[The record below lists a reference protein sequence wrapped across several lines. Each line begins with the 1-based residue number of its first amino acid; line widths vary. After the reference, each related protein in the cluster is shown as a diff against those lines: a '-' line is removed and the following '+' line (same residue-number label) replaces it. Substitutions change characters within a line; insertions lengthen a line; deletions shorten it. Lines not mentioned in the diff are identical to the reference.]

1 MTRLLKQLPK
11 VRGNYRENA
20 SLKATNWFGVGGA
33 AEVLFKPADVEDL
46 ADFMRGCAADIPI
59 TVIGVGSN
67 LIVRDGGL
75 DGVVIR
81 LGRGFTQIAISGQV
95 SGVSEESFN
104 AATAASRSEGGM
116 GRRDAPHKI
125 LEAGA
130 AALDVH
136 VARMAADHHCAGLEF
151 LSGIPGTIGGALAM
165 NGGAYGREVKDALIE
180 AELMLRSGEI
190 VRMSADA
197 LVFKYRHASF
207 PEGAIFTRAWFR
219 THAGQ
224 ASEIHAQMEEINRKR
239 GQTQPIRERTGGST
253 FKNPASPLP
262 EGEGRGEG
270 GVGVTESNAH
280 AGPPPSLPPHAG
292 GGEKGKLPPNEGG
305 EKEVVSPYARGGT
318 VMKAWQLIDAAG
330 CRGLRVG
337 GAQMSD
343 LHCNF
348 MINTGDA
355 TAADLEALGEEVRAR
370 VLAHSGVTLEW
381 EIKRIGKVK

>member
-1 MTRLLKQLPK
+1 MARVESRESSSPHPNPLPEGEGIIKRLPK
-11 VRGNYRENA
+11 VRGNYREGA

-46 ADFMRGCAADIPI
+46 ADFMRGCANDIPI

-81 LGRGFTQIAISGQV
+81 LGRGFTHIEVTSHQSPV
-95 SGVSEESFN
+95 TSEESDAHVSSLPHHN
-104 AATAASRSEGGM
+104 LPPHLNPPPQGG
-116 GRRDAPHKI
+116 REVI
-125 LEAGA
+125 IEVGA

-136 VARMAADHHCAGLEF
+136 VARMAADHHRGGLEF

-180 AELMLRSGEI
+180 AELVLRSGEI

-197 LVFKYRHASF
+197 LAFTYRHASF

-219 THAGQ
+219 TYAGQ

-239 GQTQPIRERTGGST
+239 AETQPIRERTGGST
-253 FKNPASPLP
+253 FKNPASPSGL
-262 EGEGRGEG
+262 RGTQSRG
-270 GVGVTESNAH
+270 
-280 AGPPPSLPPHAG
+280 
-292 GGEKGKLPPNEGG
+292 
-305 EKEVVSPYARGGT
+305 SPKILATSARMTSG
-318 VMKAWQLIDAAG
+318 MKAWQLIDAAG
-330 CRGLRVG
+330 CRGLTIG
-337 GAQMSD
+337 GAQMSE

-355 TAADLEALGEEVRAR
+355 TAADLETLGEEVRAR
-370 VLAHSGVTLEW
+370 VLAKTGVQLEW
-381 EIKRIGKVK
+381 EIKRIGKVE